1 MSGYIPNEREA
12 IIYIL
17 SLVVSMLIFV
27 TAFVVL
33 AKSNDITPA
42 CEQPCYPYKAY
53 EFDKEK
59 QKCVC
64 NMTRMYKD
72 IK

>member
-1 MSGYIPNEREA
+1 MSDDERVFVYIF
-12 IIYIL
+12 
-17 SLVVSMLIFV
+17 SLVVSIFAV
-27 TAFVVL
+27 VAVFVAFV
-33 AKSNDITPA
+33 KSIDIIPLCDQA
-42 CEQPCYPYKAY
+42 CYPYKAY

>member
-1 MSGYIPNEREA
+1 MSDNPSVYIF
-12 IIYIL
+12 
-17 SLVVSMLIFV
+17 SLVVSIFAV
-27 TAFVVL
+27 VAVFVVFMN
-33 AKSNDITPA
+33 SNSMTPL
-42 CEQPCYPYKAY
+42 CEQACYPYKAY

-72 IK
+72 NK

>member
-1 MSGYIPNEREA
+1 MTDNERVFV
-12 IIYIL
+12 YIF
-17 SLVVSMLIFV
+17 SLVVSIFAVVAVFV
-27 TAFVVL
+27 TFL
-33 AKSNDITPA
+33 KSNDLNPL
-42 CEQPCYPYKAY
+42 CEQACYPYKAY